1 MLSGMNPVMRSQ
13 AVLASAHA
21 GRLLVS
27 LVTASVLGR
36 SLAPADFAFV
46 ALLSSIYIVAVEVL
60 DMGTTAV
67 ANREIAAQPAK
78 ERETLEALLAL
89 RRLVA
94 VAAFAALL
102 GLACSEYVV
111 QRELRIVLAIAACG
125 VFLLHLHAYQVVFQV
140 RQAYGRVTAL
150 ALASQIG
157 FLLACAVMLKFSAAG
172 AAIGLL
178 VVAREAV
185 QAIGARWMAV
195 RMLGSRLRAR
205 WLDPRI
211 GALLKAGW
219 MIGAAGVCYK
229 LAAYAGGFMLWQM
242 SVPESLASF
251 NAAQRLLVPMSDLA
265 WLFVTPLIAAM
276 SASVSRDAAAFRAQL
291 GGYLKFMLGMSALV
305 AIGGYFVAP
314 FVLRLLYGETYASG
328 PLSAVDIFRWL
339 ALGYFFAL
347 VTPLLVVAELARGNS
362 KALLLSAAATLA
374 INVSAN
380 TWVIPRYGAQG
391 AAMTLAACE
400 AFLFAV
406 LLARCAARGDLGGIR
421 RTRV

>member
-1 MLSGMNPVMRSQ
+1 MLPGMNPVMRSQ
-13 AVLASAHA
+13 AVLAAAHA

-27 LVTASVLGR
+27 FVIAGVLGR
-36 SLAPADFAFV
+36 NLAPADFAFV

-67 ANREIAAQPAK
+67 ATRAVAAEPAK

-89 RRLVA
+89 RRLVSI
-94 VAAFAALL
+94 AAFAALL
-102 GLACSEYVV
+102 GLACSDYVV
-111 QRELRIVLAIAACG
+111 ERDQRIVLAFAAGG
-125 VFLLHLHAYQVVFQV
+125 VFLLHLHAYQLVFQL

-150 ALASQIG
+150 ALSAQVG
-157 FLLACAVMLKFSAAG
+157 FLLACVAMLKFSVAG

-195 RMLGSRLRAR
+195 RMLGAPLRAR
-205 WLDPRI
+205 WVDPRI
-211 GALLKAGW
+211 APLLRAGW
-219 MIGAAGVCYK
+219 MIGMAGVCYK

-242 SVPESLASF
+242 SAPESLASF

-291 GGYLKFMLGMSALV
+291 AGYLKFMLAMWSLV
-305 AIGGYFVAP
+305 AVAGYFVAP
-314 FVLRLLYGETYASG
+314 FVLRILYGETYASG

-339 ALGYFFAL
+339 LLGYFFAG
-347 VTPLLVVAELARGNS
+347 VSPLLVVAELARGNS
-362 KALLLSAAATLA
+362 RALLSTAAATLA
-374 INVSAN
+374 LNVSAN
-380 TWVIPRYGAQG
+380 AWVIPRYGPQG
-391 AAMTLAACE
+391 AAVVLAVSE
-400 AFLFAV
+400 AFLFAA
-406 LLARCAARGDLGGIR
+406 LLIRCVARGDLGGL
-421 RTRV
+421 RVLRV

>member
-1 MLSGMNPVMRSQ
+1 MRSQ
-13 AVLASAHA
+13 AVLAAAHA

-46 ALLSSIYIVAVEVL
+46 ALLSGIYIVAVEVL

-94 VAAFAALL
+94 VAVFAALL

-111 QRELRIVLAIAACG
+111 ERELRIVLAIAACG

-150 ALASQIG
+150 ALSSQIG

-185 QAIGARWMAV
+185 QAIGSRWIAV

-219 MIGAAGVCYK
+219 MIGAAGICYK
-229 LAAYAGGFMLWQM
+229 VSAYAGGFMLWQM
-242 SVPESLASF
+242 SAPESLASF
-251 NAAQRLLVPMSDLA
+251 NAAQRLLAPMTDLA
-265 WLFVTPLIAAM
+265 WLFVTPLIAAL
-276 SASVSRDAAAFRAQL
+276 SASLALDPPAFRAQL
-291 GGYLKFMLGMSALV
+291 AGYLKFMLGMSALGAV
-305 AIGGYFVAP
+305 AGYFLAP
-314 FVLRLLYGETYASG
+314 FVLRFLYGETYASG
-328 PLSAVDIFRWL
+328 PLSAVDPLRWL
-339 ALGYFFAL
+339 LLAYLFA
-347 VTPLLVVAELARGNS
+347 VVSPLLVVTELAHGNA
-362 KALLLSAAATLA
+362 KALLLAAAATLA
-374 INVSAN
+374 LNLSVN
-380 TWVIPRYGAQG
+380 TWAIPRYGAEG
-391 AAMTLAACE
+391 AAVVLAGCE

-406 LLARCAARGDLGGIR
+406 LLIRCAARGDLGRPR
-421 RTRV
+421 RARV